1 MVGNVWK
8 PADPKHASHKLQETT
23 DMSDISDNTGNSSG
37 NNPGARAM
45 TMSGKPSGFR
55 TLLGY
60 RASRWERDYAEI
72 ELALE
77 PKHMNSLGF
86 THGGL
91 YLTLID
97 AAFGHAATW
106 CPVPGNVRGVVTISL
121 NTSFLSPAKG
131 GIIRAVGR
139 LEGVHDRIATV
150 SGDVRDEHGLLLA
163 TAVGSFRYFAGSEHV
178 EGVAE
183 LPTPN
188 RRG

>member
-1 MVGNVWK
+1 MVGIIWK
-8 PADPKHASHKLQETT
+8 PADPKHDSRTPQEMT
-23 DMSDISDNTGNSSG
+23 DMSDTSNNSPFNSG
-37 NNPGARAM
+37 KNSGARAM

-60 RASRWERDYAEI
+60 RASRWEPNYAEI

-106 CPVPGNVRGVVTISL
+106 CSIPGNVRGVVTISL

-131 GIIRAVGR
+131 GIIRATGR
-139 LEGVHDRIATV
+139 LEGVHDRVATV
-150 SGDVRDEHGLLLA
+150 SGDVRDERGLLLA
-163 TAVGSFRYFAGSEHV
+163 TAIGSFRYFAGSEHA

-183 LPTPN
+183 LPAPKS
-188 RRG
+188 